1 MKKLLSLFL
10 VLALCFAMTACGSE
24 GPSEEKQE
32 GPLDLTGTWKQTNSQ
47 ADDSWQEAIIESG
60 TITVNWVSDNGD
72 TKSLY
77 WAGSYEAPS
86 EAVTEYV
93 WTSNNDHEQTDASLL
108 ASSDDTKDFAYKDGE
123 LSYEVSALGTT
134 TTVRLAKQ

>member
-10 VLALCFAMTACGSE
+10 VLALCFAMAACGSE

-32 GPLDLTGTWKQTNSQ
+32 GSLDLTGTWKQTNSQ

-86 EAVTEYV
+86 EPAF
-93 WTSNNDHEQTDASLL
+93 LFF
-108 ASSDDTKDFAYKDGE
+108 SS
-123 LSYEVSALGTT
+123 
-134 TTVRLAKQ
+134 